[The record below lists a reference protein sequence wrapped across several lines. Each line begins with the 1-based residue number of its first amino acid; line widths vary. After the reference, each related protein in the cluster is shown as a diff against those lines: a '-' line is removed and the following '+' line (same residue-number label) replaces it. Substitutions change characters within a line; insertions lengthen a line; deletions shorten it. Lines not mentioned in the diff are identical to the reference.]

1 MWPCVSLVD
10 GFEEQTGMREAFFFM
25 NRKDYLCLQVLY
37 SAVGPRMRLLWGI
50 INNDCMITTA
60 MQIKQLLL

>member
-1 MWPCVSLVD
+1 
-10 GFEEQTGMREAFFFM
+10 M

>member
-1 MWPCVSLVD
+1 
-10 GFEEQTGMREAFFFM
+10 M
-25 NRKDYLCLQVLY
+25 NRKDCVRLQVLF

-60 MQIKQLLL
+60 MQMKQLLL